1 MLARNRAATWM
12 VAMTLTAICCAA
24 QTPQPGTVPQTGSG
38 ASGSGATGSPASES
52 ATSGPAASGPA
63 ASGTAAPTTS
73 PQGAGA
79 QTADQMPGS
88 SAQPG
93 PATAT
98 TGPDHSGPAHL
109 KQKPSTPEKN
119 KLAPANG
126 GLTFLPELKPTDGVV
141 NLAAEKSGDAQ
152 IAGEASAMRVKPVLL
167 DRAVAVINGEV
178 ILASDV
184 REEQRFA
191 VFEPLS
197 VPRGEF
203 TPMEAMQHIVNR
215 TLLLDQMQEQE
226 LTPPPADSKVDEQI
240 AYLREHL
247 PACVGQSCETEAG
260 WRRFLAARGFTE
272 AELHTRWKQRMQI
285 LDFIG
290 VRFRTGIRI
299 ARPEIETYY
308 KEKLVPVFEARKLKP
323 PPLAQVSDRIDEVLL
338 QEHVN
343 VLLSDYLS
351 SLKDAGSVQIL
362 DPQYNSLGTSPAPG
376 PTPSGADVTRPGP
389 TGGEQ

>member
-24 QTPQPGTVPQTGSG
+24 QAPQPGTVPQTGSG
-38 ASGSGATGSPASES
+38 ASGSGATGSPA
-52 ATSGPAASGPA
+52 ASPA
-63 ASGTAAPTTS
+63 ASGTAAPTTT
-73 PQGAGA
+73 PQSAGA
-79 QTADQMPGS
+79 RTADQMPGS

-98 TGPDHSGPAHL
+98 TGPDHGGPAHL

-178 ILASDV
+178 ILESDV

-247 PACVGQSCETEAG
+247 PGCAGQSCETEAG

-272 AELHTRWKQRMQI
+272 VELHTRWKQRMQI